1 MMTNITDGDLLLKNI
16 TAQAPFPICFADL
29 EKAVAKKIEAGPF
42 GYIRSGAGGEQTLRN
57 NRAAFEKYSI
67 VPRFLN
73 DVSNVDT
80 SVHLFGKTYPT
91 PLLFAPVGMN
101 GMVHDEGELAV
112 ARAAQFLNIPYIQ
125 STVSTF
131 ALEEVAQAAP
141 SATKWFQL
149 YWSTNEEIAFSMAA
163 RAEKAGFEAIV
174 LTVDTVM
181 LGWREEDVRNQFS
194 PLKLGY
200 ARGNYMNDPVFTAAL
215 PDDSFE
221 SYVQGVLQ
229 NVFHPTL
236 NWEHVQALKKRT
248 NLPILLKGILHP
260 EDAKLAIDNGIDGI
274 IVSNHGG
281 RQLDGVIGSLDALPA
296 IAKVVNGQIPIILDS
311 GVYRGMDAL
320 KALALGADAIAIG
333 RPFVYGLALEGQQGV
348 EKVMTNLYDELK
360 VSIALAGSTSVKGLR
375 NITLVKQDGTEV
387 K

>member
-1 MMTNITDGDLLLKNI
+1 MTNTTDGDLLLKNI

-29 EKAVAKKIEAGPF
+29 EKAVAEKIAAGPF
-42 GYIRSGAGGEQTLRN
+42 GYIRSGAGGEQTLHN

-80 SVHLFGKTYPT
+80 SIHLFGKTYPT

-112 ARAAQFLNIPYIQ
+112 VRSAQHLNIPYIQ
-125 STVSTF
+125 STVSTY
-131 ALEEVAQAAP
+131 ALEEVAEAAP
-141 SATKWFQL
+141 TATKWFQL

-163 RAEKAGFEAIV
+163 RAEAAGFEAIV
-174 LTVDTVM
+174 LTIDTVM

-200 ARGNYMNDPVFTAAL
+200 AKGNYMNDPVFTASL

-236 NWEHVQALKKRT
+236 NWEHIRELKRRT
-248 NLPILLKGILHP
+248 NLPILLKGILHA
-260 EDAKLAIDNGIDGI
+260 EDARLAIDNGIDGI

-296 IAKVVNGQIPIILDS
+296 IVEIVKGQIPIILDS

-320 KALALGADAIAIG
+320 KALALGADAVAIG
-333 RPFVYGLALEGQQGV
+333 RPFVYGLALDGQHGV

-360 VSIALAGSTSVKGLR
+360 VSIALAGVTSIKGLR
-375 NITLVKQDGTEV
+375 NITLVKNDGTEV

>member
-1 MMTNITDGDLLLKNI
+1 MTNTTNGDLLLKNI
-16 TAQAPFPICFADL
+16 NAQAPFPISFADL
-29 EKAVAKKIEAGPF
+29 EKAVAEKIDAGPY
-42 GYIRSGAGGEQTLRN
+42 GYVRSGAGGEQTLRN

-67 VPRFLN
+67 IPRFLN
-73 DVSNVDT
+73 NVANIDT
-80 SVHLFGKTYPT
+80 TIELFGKTYPT

-101 GMVHDEGELAV
+101 KMAHEDGELAV
-112 ARAAQFLNIPYIQ
+112 VRAANHLEIPYIQ
-125 STVSTF
+125 STVSSY
-131 ALEEVAQAAP
+131 ALEDVAQAAP
-141 SATKWFQL
+141 NATKWFQL
-149 YWSTNEEIAFSMAA
+149 YWSTNEEIAYSMVA
-163 RAEKAGFEAIV
+163 RAEAAGFEAIV

-200 ARGNYMNDPVFTAAL
+200 ARGNYVNDPVFMASL
-215 PDDSFE
+215 PDNSFE

-236 NWEHVQALKKRT
+236 NWENVRELKRHTK
-248 NLPILLKGILHP
+248 LPILLKGILHP
-260 EDAKLAIDNGIDGI
+260 EDAQLAVDNGIDGI

-296 IAKVVNGQIPIILDS
+296 IVEVVDGQVPVILDS

-320 KALALGADAIAIG
+320 KALALGADAVAIG
-333 RPFVYGLALEGQQGV
+333 RPFVYGLALDGQQGV

-360 VSIALAGSTSVKGLR
+360 VSIALAGATSVKDLR
-375 NITLVKQDGTEV
+375 NVTLVKNNGVDDI
-387 K
+387 

>member
-1 MMTNITDGDLLLKNI
+1 MTNTTDGDLLLKNI

-29 EKAVAKKIEAGPF
+29 EKVVAKKIEAGPF

-80 SVHLFGKTYPT
+80 SIHLFGKTYPT

-101 GMVHDEGELAV
+101 GMVHDDGELAV
-112 ARAAQFLNIPYIQ
+112 ARAAQNLNIPYIQ
-125 STVSTF
+125 STVSTY

-163 RAEKAGFEAIV
+163 RAEAAGFEAIV

-200 ARGNYMNDPVFTAAL
+200 ARGNYMNDPVFTATL

-236 NWEHVQALKKRT
+236 NWAHVRELKKRT

-296 IAKVVNGQIPIILDS
+296 IAKAVNGQIPIILDS

-320 KALALGADAIAIG
+320 KALALGADAVAIG

-360 VSIALAGSTSVKGLR
+360 VSIALAGATSVKGLR

>member
-1 MMTNITDGDLLLKNI
+1 MTNITDGDLLLKNI

-29 EKAVAKKIEAGPF
+29 EKAVAEKIEAGPF

-91 PLLFAPVGMN
+91 PFLFAPVGMN

-112 ARAAQFLNIPYIQ
+112 ARAAQFLNTPYIQ

-163 RAEKAGFEAIV
+163 RAEEAGFEAIV

-200 ARGNYMNDPVFTAAL
+200 ARGNYMNDPVFTASL

-236 NWEHVQALKKRT
+236 NWEHVRELKKRT

-260 EDAKLAIDNGIDGI
+260 EDAKLAIDNGINGI

-296 IAKVVNGQIPIILDS
+296 IAKVVNRQIPIILDS

-320 KALALGADAIAIG
+320 KALSLGADAVAIG

-360 VSIALAGSTSVKGLR
+360 VSIALAGATSVKGLR
-375 NITLVKQDGTEV
+375 NITLVKQDGTEG

>member
-1 MMTNITDGDLLLKNI
+1 MTNTTDGDLLLKNI

-29 EKAVAKKIEAGPF
+29 EKAVAEKIAAGPF
-42 GYIRSGAGGEQTLRN
+42 GYIRSGAGGEQTLHN

-80 SVHLFGKTYPT
+80 SIHLFGKTYPT

-112 ARAAQFLNIPYIQ
+112 VRSAQHLNIPYIQ
-125 STVSTF
+125 STVSTY
-131 ALEEVAQAAP
+131 ALEEVAEAAP
-141 SATKWFQL
+141 TATKWFQL

-163 RAEKAGFEAIV
+163 RAEAAGFEAIV
-174 LTVDTVM
+174 LTIDTVM

-200 ARGNYMNDPVFTAAL
+200 AKGNYMNDPVFTASL

-236 NWEHVQALKKRT
+236 NWEHIRELKRRT
-248 NLPILLKGILHP
+248 NLPILLKGILHA
-260 EDAKLAIDNGIDGI
+260 EDARLAIDNGIDGI

-296 IAKVVNGQIPIILDS
+296 IGEIVKGQIPIILDS

-320 KALALGADAIAIG
+320 KALALGADAVAIG
-333 RPFVYGLALEGQQGV
+333 RPFVYGLALDGQHGV

-360 VSIALAGSTSVKGLR
+360 VSIALAGVTSIKGLR
-375 NITLVKQDGTEV
+375 NITLVKNDGTEV

>member
-1 MMTNITDGDLLLKNI
+1 MTNITDGDLLLKNI

-29 EKAVAKKIEAGPF
+29 EKAVAEKIEAGPF

-67 VPRFLN
+67 VPRFLK
-73 DVSNVDT
+73 DVSNVQT
-80 SVHLFGKTYPT
+80 SINLFGKTYPT

-112 ARAAQFLNIPYIQ
+112 VRAAEHLNMPYIQ
-125 STVSTF
+125 STVSTY
-131 ALEEVAQAAP
+131 ALEEVAQAAR

-149 YWSTNEEIAFSMAA
+149 YWSTNEEIAFSMVA
-163 RAEKAGFEAIV
+163 RAEAVGFEAIV

-200 ARGNYMNDPVFTAAL
+200 ARGNYMNDPVFTATL

-236 NWEHVQALKKRT
+236 NWAHVRELKKRT

-320 KALALGADAIAIG
+320 KALALGADAVAIG

-360 VSIALAGSTSVKGLR
+360 VSIALAGATSVKGLR
-375 NITLVKQDGTEV
+375 NITLVKHDGTEV
-387 K
+387 R

>member
-1 MMTNITDGDLLLKNI
+1 MTNTTDGDLLLKNI
-16 TAQAPFPICFADL
+16 TAKAPFPICFADL
-29 EKAVAKKIEAGPF
+29 EKAVAEKIPTGPF

-57 NRAAFEKYSI
+57 NRSAFEKYSI

-73 DVSNVDT
+73 DVSNVHT
-80 SVHLFGKTYPT
+80 SINLFGKTYPT

-101 GMVHDEGELAV
+101 GMVHEEGELAAV
-112 ARAAQFLNIPYIQ
+112 RAAQQLNMPYIQ
-125 STVSTF
+125 STVSTY
-131 ALEEVAQAAP
+131 ALEDVAEAAP

-163 RAEKAGFEAIV
+163 RAETAGFEAIV

-200 ARGNYMNDPVFTAAL
+200 AKGNYINDPVFMASL
-215 PDDSFE
+215 PNDSFE

-229 NVFHPTL
+229 NVFHPIL
-236 NWEHVQALKKRT
+236 NWEHVRELKRRT
-248 NLPILLKGILHP
+248 TLPILLKGILHP
-260 EDAKLAIDNGIDGI
+260 EDAKLALENGIDGI

-281 RQLDGVIGSLDALPA
+281 RQLDGVIGSLDALPGIVSA
-296 IAKVVNGQIPIILDS
+296 VNGQIPIILDS

-320 KALALGADAIAIG
+320 KALALGADAVAIG
-333 RPFVYGLALEGQQGV
+333 RPFVYGLALEGQQGA
-348 EKVMTNLYDELK
+348 EKVMTNIYDELK
-360 VSIALAGSTSVKGLR
+360 VSIALAGTTSVEGLR
-375 NITLVKQDGTEV
+375 TITLVKNDGTEV

>member
-1 MMTNITDGDLLLKNI
+1 MTNTTNGDLLLKNI
-16 TAQAPFPICFADL
+16 NAQAPFPISFADL
-29 EKAVAKKIEAGPF
+29 EKAVAEKIDAGPY
-42 GYIRSGAGGEQTLRN
+42 GYVRSGAGGEQTLRN

-67 VPRFLN
+67 IPRFLN
-73 DVSNVDT
+73 NVSNIDT
-80 SVHLFGKTYPT
+80 SIELFGKTYPT

-101 GMVHDEGELAV
+101 KMAHEDGELAV
-112 ARAAQFLNIPYIQ
+112 VRAADELDIPYIQ
-125 STVSTF
+125 STVSSY
-131 ALEEVAQAAP
+131 ALEDVAQAAP
-141 SATKWFQL
+141 NATKWFQL
-149 YWSTNEEIAFSMAA
+149 YWSTNEEIAYSMAS
-163 RAEKAGFEAIV
+163 RAEAAGFEAIV

-200 ARGNYMNDPVFTAAL
+200 ARGNYVNDPVFMASL

-236 NWEHVQALKKRT
+236 NWENVRELKRRT
-248 NLPILLKGILHP
+248 TLPILLKGILHP
-260 EDAKLAIDNGIDGI
+260 EDAKLAVENGIDGI

-296 IAKVVNGQIPIILDS
+296 IVDVVNGQIPVILDS

-320 KALALGADAIAIG
+320 KALALGADAVAIG
-333 RPFVYGLALEGQQGV
+333 RPFVYGLALAGQQGV

-360 VSIALAGSTSVKGLR
+360 VSIALAGATSVKALR
-375 NITLVKQDGTEV
+375 NVTLVKNNGVDG